1 MSIPPVPLQGSTI
14 RLEPLSRDHLPGL
27 LAVGLDPVLWR
38 WTLNK
43 INHPA
48 DLEAYVE
55 TALEEQRRGS
65 SLPFATILQSTNHV
79 IGSTRF
85 GNISLPNKRVEI
97 GWTWI
102 ARPWQRTAANTEAK
116 LLMLTHAFE
125 VVGCARVE
133 LKTNALNS
141 QSRNAMLRLGCVE
154 EGILRQHAIADDGT
168 TRDTVYYSILRNEWP
183 VIRDRLRGTL
193 DRGNSRSA

>member
-1 MSIPPVPLQGSTI
+1 MSLDPVLLQGRHV
-14 RLEPLSRDHLPGL
+14 RLEPLSRNHLPGL
-27 LAVGLDPVLWR
+27 LAVGLDPVLWK

-43 INHPA
+43 VNGPA
-48 DLEAYVE
+48 DLERYVE
-55 TALEEQRRGS
+55 TALAEHQAGS
-65 SLPFATILQSTNHV
+65 SLPFATVLQSTGQV

-102 ARPWQRTAANTEAK
+102 GRPWQRTAANTEAK

-125 VVGCARVE
+125 VAGVARVE
-133 LKTNALNS
+133 LKTNVLNT
-141 QSRNAMLRLGCVE
+141 QSRNAMLRIGCVE

-168 TRDTVYYSILRNEWP
+168 TRDTIYYSILRNEWP
-183 VIRDRLRGTL
+183 AVRERLSALLVRG
-193 DRGNSRSA
+193 

>member
-1 MSIPPVPLQGSTI
+1 MPLDPVVLAGRHV
-14 RLEPLSRDHLPGL
+14 RLEPLSDDHLPGL
-27 LAVGLDPVLWR
+27 LAVGLDPVLWK

-43 INHPA
+43 VNGPA
-48 DLEAYVE
+48 DLERYVE
-55 TALEEQRRGS
+55 TALAEQRAGS
-65 SLPFATILQSTNHV
+65 SLPFATVLQSNNQV

-102 ARPWQRTAANTEAK
+102 GRPWQRTPANTEAK

-125 VVGCARVE
+125 VAGMARVE
-133 LKTNALNS
+133 LKTNVLNS
-141 QSRNAMLRLGCVE
+141 QSRNAMLRIGCVE

-168 TRDTVYYSILRNEWP
+168 TRDTIYYSVLRAEWP
-183 VIRDRLRGTL
+183 AVRDRLQAFLAARG
-193 DRGNSRSA
+193 